1 VLQGAGR
8 DDSPSDNMLLRD
20 CERTNCSPGCGGT
33 VRGKTSGI
41 RLRCIYILPVLSNS
55 GGLDSTVGIATRY
68 TLDGPKFESR
78 WRRNFPCRPDRTLGH
93 PVSCTIRTPT
103 FPGIKRTGHGVD
115 QSFPFSDRKEF
126 KLALFGTV
134 KAKG

>member
-1 VLQGAGR
+1 VLQGAGQ
-8 DDSPSDNMLLRD
+8 DDSPSDNMLLRVCD
-20 CERTNCSPGCGGT
+20 RTNCSPACGST

-41 RLRCIYILPVLSNS
+41 RLRCIYILAFLSNS

-68 TLDGPKFESR
+68 SQDGPRFESR
-78 WRRNFPCRPDRTLGH
+78 WKRNFPCRPDRPFDPPSSCTLG
-93 PVSCTIRTPT
+93 TGA
-103 FPGIKRTGHGVD
+103 FPGIKRTGHDVD

-134 KAKG
+134 KANG